1 MALAHNLG
9 FPHIGGD
16 RELRARHWQ
25 VQKDAGIELLPVGDC
40 VQHGHA
46 LSSDDQPF
54 ALNWEPL
61 FEEVQQ
67 ASALGHAVKPV
78 VIGPLTYLW
87 QAQARNA
94 DFDKLDL
101 LDRLLPLYDQVLN
114 RLAALGVEWVQ
125 IDEPILAQALPQD
138 WKNAYERVYN
148 ILQRAPLKKLIAT
161 YAGGLD
167 GNLGLAANL
176 PVDGLHIDLVQAPEQ
191 YQAILDRLPAY
202 KVLSLGLVDGR
213 DAAPCNLDNALKLL
227 QEAHERLGERLWLAP
242 ACSLAYSPVEV
253 AVQKCQEVAALAA
266 SLEQYRVAA

>member
-1 MALAHNLG
+1 MALAHKLG

-25 VQKDAGIELLPVGDC
+25 VQKDAGIELLPVGETGQC
-40 VQHGHA
+40 GQLPGT
-46 LSSDDQPF
+46 DDQPF

-61 FEEVQQ
+61 FEEVEH
-67 ASALGHAVKPV
+67 ANALGHAIKPV

-87 QAQARNA
+87 QGQARNA
-94 DFDKLDL
+94 DFDKLEL
-101 LDRLLPLYDQVLN
+101 LDRLLPLYDQALN

-125 IDEPILAQALPQD
+125 IDEPILAHDLPQD
-138 WKNAYERVYN
+138 WKNAFERVYN

-176 PVDGLHIDLVQAPEQ
+176 PVDGLHIDLVQAPAQ

-213 DAAPCNLDNALKLL
+213 DGAPCESDNALGLL
-227 QEAHERLGERLWLAP
+227 QDAHERLGARLWLAP
-242 ACSLAYSPVEV
+242 ACSLAHGTVEV
-253 AVQKCQEVAALAA
+253 AVQKCREVAALAA

>member
-25 VQKDAGIELLPVGDC
+25 VQKDAGIELLPVGETGQC
-40 VQHGHA
+40 GQLPGT
-46 LSSDDQPF
+46 DDQPF

-61 FEEVQQ
+61 FEEVEH
-67 ASALGHAVKPV
+67 ANALGHAIKPV

-87 QAQARNA
+87 QGQARNA
-94 DFDKLDL
+94 DFDKLEL
-101 LDRLLPLYDQVLN
+101 LDRLLPLYDQALN

-125 IDEPILAQALPQD
+125 IDEPILAHDLPQD
-138 WKNAYERVYN
+138 WKNAFERVYN

-176 PVDGLHIDLVQAPEQ
+176 PVDGLHIDLVQAPAQ

-213 DAAPCNLDNALKLL
+213 DGAPCELDNALGLL
-227 QEAHERLGERLWLAP
+227 QDAHERLGARLWLAP
-242 ACSLAYSPVEV
+242 ACSLAHGTVEV
-253 AVQKCQEVAALAA
+253 AVQKCHEVAALAA